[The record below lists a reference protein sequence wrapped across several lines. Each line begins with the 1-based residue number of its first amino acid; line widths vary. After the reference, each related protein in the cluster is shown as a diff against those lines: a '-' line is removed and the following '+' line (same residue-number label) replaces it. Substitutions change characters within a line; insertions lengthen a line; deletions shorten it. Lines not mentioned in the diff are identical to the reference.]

1 VPYAKYLDCGAD
13 MFHEIVATHWLTAA
27 GRPLP
32 QSSGSDD
39 SSSGDDSSG
48 GDDSGSGGQGSGSGD
63 SARRASSTASGAERR
78 PPAGLVVRLQGFDRG
93 VFGGNFHTHNCL
105 PLPPGLDVVVCS
117 NGADWVKNWRHALAA
132 AKQVHERERE

>member
-27 GRPLP
+27 GRPPP

-132 AKQVHERERE
+132 AKQVHERRRE